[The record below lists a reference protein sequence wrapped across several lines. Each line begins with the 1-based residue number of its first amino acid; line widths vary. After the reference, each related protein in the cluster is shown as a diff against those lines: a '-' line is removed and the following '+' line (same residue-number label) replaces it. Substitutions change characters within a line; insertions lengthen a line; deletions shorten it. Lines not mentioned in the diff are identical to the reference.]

1 MDGNRHDDEDDE
13 DNDGVR
19 DDDGDADADYD
30 GAQQLAWT
38 SMSCA
43 FPR

>member
-13 DNDGVR
+13 DSDYGDR
-19 DDDGDADADYD
+19 DDDGDADYD